1 MGELIEH
8 FEDPSISER
17 ILSSTRS
24 FEGRLLKVDSVDIEL
39 PNGHRTTHEVVRHP
53 GAVCVVALDD
63 QGRVLVVRQ
72 YRTALER
79 GTVEVPAG
87 KLDPG
92 EDPEDAVRRE
102 LAEETGYVAG
112 EIRRLASI
120 AVAVGYSDEIIHL
133 YLATDL
139 EPGSAHPDEDEFIAA
154 EWVGVESL
162 IDSVLD
168 GRIEDSKT
176 VIAALICDALRRRV

>member
-1 MGELIEH
+1 M
-8 FEDPSISER
+8 
-17 ILSSTRS
+17 
-24 FEGRLLKVDSVDIEL
+24 
-39 PNGHRTTHEVVRHP
+39 
-53 GAVCVVALDD
+53 DD
-63 QGRVLVVRQ
+63 NV
-72 YRTALER
+72 
-79 GTVEVPAG
+79 
-87 KLDPG
+87 
-92 EDPEDAVRRE
+92 DAVRRE

-139 EPGSAHPDEDEFIAA
+139 EPGPAHPDEDEFIAA

>member
-8 FEDPSISER
+8 FEDPALSEK
-17 ILSSTRS
+17 IKNSSRV
-24 FEGRLLKVDSVDIEL
+24 FDGHLLKVDNVDIEL
-39 PNGHRTTHEVVRHP
+39 PNGNTTTHEVIRHP
-53 GAVCVVALDD
+53 GAVCVAALNADG
-63 QGRVLVVRQ
+63 QILIVRQ

-79 GTVEVPAG
+79 MTIEVPAG
-87 KLDPG
+87 KIDPG
-92 EDPEDAVRRE
+92 EDPIDAVQRE
-102 LAEETGYVAG
+102 LAEETGYAAG
-112 EIRRLASI
+112 QIKHLASI

-139 EPGSAHPDEDEFIAA
+139 TPGNAHPDEDEFVIS
-154 EWVGVESL
+154 EWVDVESL

-176 VIAALICDALRRRV
+176 VIAALICDALRHRV